1 MVQHMGQ
8 TMGLVAHVRQITED
22 VRLHHIV
29 IDRVAV
35 THLILLGYHK
45 TSEWGLDHVVLCA
58 CERSDITMAAT
69 ALTGL
74 VRPVV
79 DQIETLNRG
88 MAFPHDERI
97 DTSVSAADAP
107 TARVDVA
114 CTGVVAAV
122 EAVQAERA
130 RGIIREPR
138 ELSIDV
144 PIIEIG
150 GVTSKACVMR
160 Q

>member
-1 MVQHMGQ
+1 MVHHMGQ

-35 THLILLGYHK
+35 THLILLGHHK
-45 TSEWGLDHVVLCA
+45 TSQWGLDHVVLCA
-58 CERSDITMAAT
+58 CERGDIPMAAA

-74 VRPVV
+74 IRLVV
-79 DQIETLNRG
+79 NQIETLNRG
-88 MAFPHDERI
+88 MAFPHDARI
-97 DTSVSAADAP
+97 GASVSDADAE
-107 TARVDVA
+107 TERVEVA
-114 CTGVVAAV
+114 SAGLVHAV
-122 EAVQAERA
+122 EAVQAECE